1 MKHTP
6 LEILFEDPFLCI
18 INKPSGIHSVAQ
30 SKSESEN
37 SVAKQLIEINPLFQ
51 TASPK
56 PLDAGLVNRLDYETS
71 GILIAAKKIEIWETL
86 FENLKAERIN
96 KSYLTILDGRLPR
109 TERPETWIY
118 SRYRGSKKV
127 SQKAISETPPERSL
141 AAKSVFSPLKFNTKR
156 NVTLASV
163 TAHSARRH
171 QVRAHAAWLG
181 VPLCGDAL
189 YGSRRHLNEVLNAV
203 NFPTFALH
211 AHRVDFSHPVTDENI
226 SITAPVDAKLYD
238 QSFST
243 D

>member
-18 INKPSGIHSVAQ
+18 INKSSGIHSVAQ
-30 SKSESEN
+30 NKSESEN
-37 SVAKQLIEINPLFQ
+37 SIAQQLIILNPIFK

-56 PLDAGLVNRLDYETS
+56 TLDAGLVNRLDYETS
-71 GILIAAKKIEIWETL
+71 GILIAAKKIEIWEKL
-86 FENLKAERIN
+86 FENLKAEKIEKR
-96 KSYLTILDGRLPR
+96 YLAILDGEFPH
-109 TERPETWIY
+109 TERAETWIY

-127 SQKAISETPPERSL
+127 SQKSISDAPPERSL
-141 AAKSVFSPLKFNTKR
+141 PATSIFSPLKFNTKK
-156 NVTLASV
+156 NLTLASV

-189 YGSRRHLNEVLNAV
+189 YGSKRNLNKVLFGA

-211 AHRVDFSHPVTDENI
+211 AHHVDFSHPVTQEKI
-226 SITAPVDAKLYD
+226 SITAPVDSKLYE